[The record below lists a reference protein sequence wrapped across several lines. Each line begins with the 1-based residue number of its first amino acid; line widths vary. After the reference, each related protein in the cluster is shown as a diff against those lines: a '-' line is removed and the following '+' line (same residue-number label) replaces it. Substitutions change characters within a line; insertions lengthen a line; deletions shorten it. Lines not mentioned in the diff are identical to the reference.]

1 MKSAQWHFAKV
12 PPHKYVKAT
21 PANENLEKILTV
33 PDPRP
38 PSVATPPAQIVD
50 PRQMMLKEKENMP
63 YCSPDGHP
71 TIIPDPKE
79 MEVYNNPY
87 SKGEI
92 TERSGV
98 LWAQGK
104 GESGD
109 DFRIRQFKRSERAA
123 QYRTQHGL
131 PDMRYVAAYEFPS
144 QADPANYYNA
154 KMPKTDYR
162 LAKKGDWWINGVPYI
177 PKALILREQPALQL
191 FSMADGDP
199 RQPTAEDIANDKIDP
214 EHLTMANSL
223 VDTRSYV
230 RRVDIGN
237 KLQNAKSSW
246 ITSSRMRLIKTQGE
260 YGEGLLGFPQP
271 LPMDVSAHR
280 KKIME
285 FGITHHPLKGM
296 ERKFAMGGAVTHP
309 SKHGTGTGTTG
320 SASRKASTR
329 SEIDP
334 FGGTALGSD

>member
-1 MKSAQWHFAKV
+1 MKSAQWHFAKA

-21 PANENLEKILTV
+21 PANENLETKLSV

-38 PSVATPPAQIVD
+38 PTVATPPADVID
-50 PRQMMLKEKENMP
+50 ERQMALKEKANTP
-63 YCSPDGHP
+63 YCSPDGYP
-71 TIIPDPKE
+71 TVILDPDKIKTYE
-79 MEVYNNPY
+79 NPY
-87 SKGEI
+87 SRGEI
-92 TERSGV
+92 TTRSGV
-98 LWAQGK
+98 LWAQGE
-104 GESGD
+104 GEAGD
-109 DFRIRQFKRSERAA
+109 EIRIRQFKRSERAA

-131 PDMRYVAAYEFPS
+131 PDMRYVAAYDYPA
-144 QADPANYYNA
+144 QADSANYYNA
-154 KMPKTDYR
+154 KMPKPDYR
-162 LAKKGDWWINGVPYI
+162 LAKKGDWWVNGVPYI

-199 RQPTAEDIANDKIDP
+199 RQPTAQDIANDKVDP

-246 ITSSRMRLIKTQGE
+246 IRSSRIRLIKTQGE
-260 YGEGLLGFPQP
+260 YGESLPGFPP
-271 LPMDVSAHR
+271 TVPMNISAHR

-296 ERKFAMGGAVTHP
+296 ARSFSMGSAVTHP
-309 SKHGTGTGTTG
+309 SKQGTGTTG
-320 SASRKASTR
+320 AGSRKGSTR
-329 SEIDP
+329 SEVDP
-334 FGGTALGSD
+334 FGGTGLGAV